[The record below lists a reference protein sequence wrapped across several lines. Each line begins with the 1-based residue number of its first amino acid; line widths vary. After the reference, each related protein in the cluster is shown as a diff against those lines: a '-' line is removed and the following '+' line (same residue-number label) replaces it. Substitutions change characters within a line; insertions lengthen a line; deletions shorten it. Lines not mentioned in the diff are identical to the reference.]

1 MSNIKESKKISSF
14 INKFVSV
21 NGVSSKNRL
30 QKAIQNFPRI
40 SYVVLRMYILRT
52 VHYESKILTV
62 NNNIEH
68 GAKIIRVFGIKEG
81 RILLPTHE
89 VIMWTP
95 DGDFAIDFSIFGG
108 ASGKTVLAD
117 TSLVIFFF

>member
-1 MSNIKESKKISSF
+1 MSNIKESKKKIASF

-21 NGVSSKNRL
+21 NRISSKNGL
-30 QKAIQNFPRI
+30 QKATKNFARI

-68 GAKIIRVFGIKEG
+68 
-81 RILLPTHE
+81 
-89 VIMWTP
+89 
-95 DGDFAIDFSIFGG
+95 
-108 ASGKTVLAD
+108 
-117 TSLVIFFF
+117 